1 MKNITVSVDDETYR
15 RARIKAAERETS
27 VSGMVREFL
36 NRVAGED
43 SEFERLARQERE
55 LRKKIKGFSAADRLP
70 HALFGR
76 SEPWASD
83 RRRADRQSFS
93 LNRRGR
99 SAQNESSSLNQRRP
113 AATSGLR
120 KAAPP
125 EKRFAGT
132 RASTSNRSG
141 CPIAASA
148 R

>member
-70 HALFGR
+70 REELYDR
-76 SEPWASD
+76 SIG
-83 RRRADRQSFS
+83 RRR
-93 LNRRGR
+93 G
-99 SAQNESSSLNQRRP
+99 
-113 AATSGLR
+113 
-120 KAAPP
+120 
-125 EKRFAGT
+125 
-132 RASTSNRSG
+132 
-141 CPIAASA
+141 
-148 R
+148 